1 MKKLC
6 CVALAFALLAAAS
19 ACWASD
25 RSAWRVG
32 LSYVRPSPS
41 DFRSYDDSVRGV
53 TVEYSLGDTFTD
65 QDVPA
70 DASIALEYVRVTY
83 AQDDTSSPPVRHDVG
98 MNVYTLG
105 ANIRF
110 GGGAKPGGEG
120 LYAGFGI
127 GVALSSPPT
136 GSPSPSFGGFG
147 SGKNDVAFQWR
158 VLAGLDYAKALFS
171 EVSYMRINQDGVLA
185 LTAGMR
191 F

>member
-32 LSYVRPSPS
+32 LSYVRPSAS
-41 DFRSYDDSVRGV
+41 DFRSYDNSVRGV

-83 AQDDTSSPPVRHDVG
+83 AQDDTSVPPVRHEVG
-98 MNVYTLG
+98 VNVYTLG
-105 ANIRF
+105 TNIRF

-120 LYAGFGI
+120 FYAGFGM

-136 GSPSPSFGGFG
+136 GSPTPSFGGFG
-147 SGKNDVAFQWR
+147 PDKNDVGFQWR
-158 VLAGLDYAKALFS
+158 GMVGLNYAKGLFS
-171 EVSYMRINQDGVLA
+171 ELSYTRLNQDGVVA
-185 LTAGMR
+185 LTAGIR